1 MKLQFFALLFPISGL
16 TLVGFVFGSSAT
28 QRRRMRVLGLICL
41 LSTALVLLPSCG
53 GGSSSS
59 SASGCLAAPSV
70 PTGLGASGTTNSGTT
85 LTWTAST
92 APANCSLT
100 GYTVYRNG
108 TAIIATT
115 TSATYNVTGL
125 IAGTQYSFTV
135 AANDSFG
142 VSAQSSSVSVTT
154 TGAAGTPAGT
164 YTISIT
170 GIDKNNVTQTG
181 AAATVT
187 VTVN

>member
-1 MKLQFFALLFPISGL
+1 
-16 TLVGFVFGSSAT
+16 
-28 QRRRMRVLGLICL
+28 
-41 LSTALVLLPSCG
+41 
-53 GGSSSS
+53 
-59 SASGCLAAPSV
+59 LAAPSV

-100 GYTVYRNG
+100 GYTVYQNG
-108 TAIIATT
+108 TAIATT

-125 IAGTQYSFTV
+125 TAGTQYSFTV

-142 VSAQSSSVSVTT
+142 VSPQSSSVSVKT

-170 GIDKNNVTQTG
+170 GKDANGVTQTG